1 MAHEPM
7 MGTGWVEAR
16 DPRGAELGE
25 MSWSAGRIVLCRR
38 SWAAREAEL
47 TWQAPF
53 HSLLLTERGKTART
67 RVKVGGRTVYDGGDR
82 AGALSVVPAG
92 LQRVASYRDAD
103 MVFAS
108 LWFDP
113 ALAETLLGTAAPAP
127 GALPLHVNGREP
139 VVAALLTDLSASAA
153 RGEDPGTLYVEQ
165 LVALAW
171 ARLARTRPAA
181 PARRRAA
188 PLSRSVV
195 ARVAEYIGQN
205 LDSDLSVSDLAR
217 LAEGEPDT
225 FSRRFKAATGLAPH
239 AFVLEQR
246 LQRAERLLAGTRLGI
261 AAIAVQVGFSSQSHL
276 TEKFRRARGVTPH
289 AYRRSFD
296 PGSR

>member
-7 MGTGWVEAR
+7 MGTGRVEAR
-16 DPRGAELGE
+16 EPRGAELGE
-25 MSWSAGRIVLCRR
+25 VSWSHGRIVLCRR
-38 SWAAREAEL
+38 SWSAREAEL

-53 HSLLLTERGKTART
+53 HSLLLTEQGKTART
-67 RVKVGGRTVYDGGDR
+67 RVKVGGRVVYDGGDR

-92 LQRVASYRDAD
+92 LERVASYRDAQI
-103 MVFAS
+103 VFAA

-113 ALAETLLGTAAPAP
+113 ALAGTLLGASAPALGP
-127 GALPLHVNGREP
+127 LPLHVNGREP
-139 VVAALLTDLSASAA
+139 VVRALLADLSASAA

-171 ARLARTRPAA
+171 SRLARTRPAA
-181 PARRRAA
+181 LPRRRAA
-188 PLSRSVV
+188 PLPRSVL
-195 ARVAEYIGQN
+195 ARVTEYIGQN
-205 LDSDLSVSDLAR
+205 LGSDLSVSDLAR
-217 LAEGEPDT
+217 VAELEPDT
-225 FSRRFKAATGLAPH
+225 FARRFKTATGLAPH

-246 LQRAERLLAGTRLGI
+246 LQRAEQLLLGTRLGI
-261 AAIAVQVGFSSQSHL
+261 AAVALQVGFSTQSHL

-289 AYRRSFD
+289 AYRCSFD